1 MQDLK
6 IQELKA
12 LNPEL
17 NIDITNY
24 LCQETTDV
32 HLNTF
37 DKVVTLHFENELIDV
52 KVNFGIQMLGHNKIK
67 RFTVNYREMKVKYKH
82 EIFDIF
88 KKSMSISQRRISEH
102 VEFLLNES

>member
-24 LCQETTDV
+24 LCQRTTDR

-37 DKVVTLHFENELIDV
+37 DKVVVLHLENELIDV
-52 KVNFGIQMLGHNKIK
+52 EVTFDIQMLGHNQIK
-67 RFTVNYREMKVKYKH
+67 RFTVNYRSIKVEYKH
-82 EIFDIF
+82 EIFDAF